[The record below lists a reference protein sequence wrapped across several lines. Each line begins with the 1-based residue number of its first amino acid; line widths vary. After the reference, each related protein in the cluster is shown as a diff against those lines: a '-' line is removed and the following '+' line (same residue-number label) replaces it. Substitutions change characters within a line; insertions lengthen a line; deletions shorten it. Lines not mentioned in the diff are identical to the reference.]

1 METEL
6 ETLREDAKTLAES
19 KKSELAEV
27 EERKKSEL
35 AALEAKYAEDERLYE
50 DLKKEHTA
58 LKNMLEETMAAK
70 EKSEKATEDL
80 AKQVEQMA
88 SSLSVFQEAASG
100 NSEDAKAVVARLQLQ
115 VNELQTRLAS
125 SHQSEEEYRRKWET
139 LQEFSVDELQRAQ
152 ARIDELT
159 ATCGQLVQQVEDANN
174 GKNMTALLEELE
186 GLKLEKEM
194 LMTQVQEV
202 QNQYEATVDVVSN
215 SSNIA
220 IERENKLDEMKE
232 KVSSL
237 EKQLEEKTQREKE
250 LEKEL
255 STTKATS
262 AATIEQLEA
271 SGEAQKKELTQLKR
285 RTLALKNMEENMKD
299 VEDLLQQREKQLKD
313 VLERIKKADRRS
325 DEATKEAAQYR
336 SENEQ
341 LRHQMENY
349 HFREGEAGEVLEK
362 VVEVQVDKP
371 ETLQRLSACGSEI
384 EELKAKIASLE
395 ESLEKKRQEE
405 EAAKRATEAVHAAK
419 PLPLK
424 FFPLYPELE
433 AVEEETECLHGARL
447 EPVEFEEGVERE
459 PVRKSEMRNPDV
471 VRREEAERKR
481 KEEEERKRREE
492 EERKRREEEERKRKE
507 EEERKRKEEEER
519 KRKEEE
525 ERKRREEEERK
536 RREEE
541 ERKRREEEERKKQE
555 EQSQSTQEQIPASS
569 NPFAEPEASVVP
581 ENPSSEETNPFDEP
595 ESSEPATNPFAETES
610 PAEEPAVSNP
620 FAESQSNPIKEQS
633 NPFDDHQSNPFDDHQ
648 SNPFDNHQS
657 NPFDD
662 HQSNPFDEPAAT
674 SNEASEPA
682 PTTSLNPFATETHED
697 DLPAGNPFAEPEK
710 PVEPTPA
717 PVNPFDEP
725 ASEVPTQPAEAEK
738 PEQTTSVNPFD
749 ATEPEE
755 TTASNPFEAAESE
768 KSKRSLWKSLSSR
781 KKDEEKPRNKLMGG
795 VGRFQSMLKT
805 AAAMGQSAFA
815 KKSEE
820 PEHFPDVNMEELQ
833 RGMASK
839 PVEYFFKN
847 WHCAEEK
854 KKHVFEWVKAV
865 VDNEMKDNV
874 SEVTVEKAS
883 MFVGEEVELRGRRKR
898 RSGRV

>member
-459 PVRKSEMRNPDV
+459 PVKKSEMRNPDV

-581 ENPSSEETNPFDEP
+581 ENPSSEKETNPFDEP
-595 ESSEPATNPFAETES
+595 ESSEPVTNPFAETES
-610 PAEEPAVSNP
+610 PAEEPAASNP
-620 FAESQSNPIKEQS
+620 FAESQSNPFDEPKS
-633 NPFDDHQSNPFDDHQ
+633 NPFND
-648 SNPFDNHQS
+648 HQS

-674 SNEASEPA
+674 SNEAPEPA
-682 PTTSLNPFATETHED
+682 PTTPLNPFAIETHED

-755 TTASNPFEAAESE
+755 TMASNPFEAVESE

-820 PEHFPDVNMEELQ
+820 PEHFPDVNTEELQ

-847 WHCAEEK
+847 WHCAEEE

>member
-115 VNELQTRLAS
+115 VNELQTRLES
-125 SHQSEEEYRRKWET
+125 SHQSEEEYRRKWEA

-237 EKQLEEKTQREKE
+237 EKQLEEKMQREKE

-459 PVRKSEMRNPDV
+459 PVKKSEMRNPDV
-471 VRREEAERKR
+471 VRREEA
-481 KEEEERKRREE
+481 
-492 EERKRREEEERKRKE
+492 
-507 EEERKRKEEEER
+507 ER

-581 ENPSSEETNPFDEP
+581 ENPSSEKETNPFDEP
-595 ESSEPATNPFAETES
+595 ESSEPVTNPFAETES
-610 PAEEPAVSNP
+610 PAEEPAASNP
-620 FAESQSNPIKEQS
+620 FAESQSNPFDEPKS
-633 NPFDDHQSNPFDDHQ
+633 NPFND
-648 SNPFDNHQS
+648 HQS

-674 SNEASEPA
+674 SNEAPEPA
-682 PTTSLNPFATETHED
+682 PTTPLNPFAIETHED

-755 TTASNPFEAAESE
+755 TMASNPFEAVESE

-820 PEHFPDVNMEELQ
+820 PEHFPDVNTEELQ

-847 WHCAEEK
+847 WHCAEEE